1 MLILKVFKFFV
12 ITFYYI
18 IIHFLTHD
26 FLNKFIELVKEMHH
40 YWIMNNLS
48 SILLKNWTMVMRIFF
63 FYILSFIYFIICLFV
78 LNRTTYVVVGYNMF
92 DEELMKNKIGI

>member
-1 MLILKVFKFFV
+1 MLILKVFKFFI